1 MTGDIGINTFDV
13 VSQPVMPKNVV
24 TEFKVDTVT
33 GTKLTVTNNP
43 TVLAS
48 SEMMKTITEKVKATD
63 VTLEKAVLTSSTTT

>member
-48 SEMMKTITEKVKATD
+48 SEMMKTITEKVKAAD